1 MSAALVQLV
10 SKGVQDVYITSNTGA
25 SLFSLKYKRHTNF
38 SQAPKLI
45 KTITSPEDNIIK
57 IPVYGDLLNALW
69 FEGEGMITKFQGA
82 RFDLY
87 IGGTKIDSQPFDY
100 ISDIWQNY
108 LSENFVKAMEIIN
121 NVSVANNH
129 FIPLHFFFCDN
140 GMYLPLIA
148 LQHHEVEIR
157 IEFREEVTGV
167 KCYGNYIFL
176 DTDERNKF
184 ANASMDIIISQVQQ
198 SQHEITQNETT
209 LDLSTIN
216 HPVKSLFF
224 GFSAKDPIIDNDY
237 LTFETADMYINGT
250 VLFEDMSPLYFH
262 IVQNYYNS
270 QCGIINY
277 VEDFD
282 CPMYTRYYVY
292 HFCKDA
298 SQYKPTGTCNFSRLD
313 NAKIILKNITR
324 GANRIDDNY
333 LNVYA
338 VSYNVLRIKE
348 GMAGILFAN

>member
-1 MSAALVQLV
+1 MSGALVQLV
-10 SKGVQDVYITSNTGA
+10 SKGAQDVYITSNIGE
-25 SLFSLKYKRHTNF
+25 SFFNLRYKRHTNF
-38 SQAPKLI
+38 SQVPKLI
-45 KTITSPEDNIIK
+45 KTISSIDDNIIK
-57 IPVYGDLLNALW
+57 IPMYGDIINAVW
-69 FEGEGMITKFQGA
+69 FEGENMIQKFQEA

-87 IGGTKIDSQPFDY
+87 IGGVKIDSQSFDY

-108 LSENFVKAMEIIN
+108 LAENFVKAMEIIN

-148 LQHHEVEIR
+148 LQYHEVEIR
-157 IEFREEVTGV
+157 IEFKTEVSGV

-184 ANASMDIIISQVQQ
+184 TNASMDIIMTQVQK
-198 SQHEITQNETT
+198 SEHEINESETT
-209 LDLSTIN
+209 LDLSSIN

-224 GFSAKDPIIDNDY
+224 GFPAKQPIIDDDY
-237 LTFETADMYINGT
+237 LTFESADIYLNGT
-250 VLFEDMSPLYFH
+250 ILIEDMSPLYFH

-282 CPMYTRYYVY
+282 CPMYTRYYAY
-292 HFCKDA
+292 HFCKNA

-313 NAKIILKNITR
+313 NAKIVLKKIAR
-324 GANRIDDNY
+324 GPERVNDNY

-338 VSYNVLRIKE
+338 VSYNVLRIRD

>member
-1 MSAALVQLV
+1 MSGALVQLV
-10 SKGVQDVYITSNTGA
+10 SKGAQDVYITNNDGV

-45 KTITSPEDNIIK
+45 KTITSSKDNIIK

-82 RFDLY
+82 RFHLY

-100 ISDIWQNY
+100 ISDVWQNY
-108 LSENFVKAMEIIN
+108 LAENFVKAMEIIN

-148 LQHHEVEIR
+148 LQYHEVEIR
-157 IEFREEVTGV
+157 IEFNADISGV

-176 DTDERNKF
+176 DTDERNRF
-184 ANASMDIIISQVQQ
+184 TNASMDIIISQVQQ
-198 SQHEITQNETT
+198 SEHEILQNETT
-209 LDLSTIN
+209 LDLTIIN

-224 GFSAKDPIIDNDY
+224 GFPAKSPIIDDDY
-237 LTFETADMYINGT
+237 LTFETADMYLNGT

-282 CPMYTRYYVY
+282 CPMYTRYYAY